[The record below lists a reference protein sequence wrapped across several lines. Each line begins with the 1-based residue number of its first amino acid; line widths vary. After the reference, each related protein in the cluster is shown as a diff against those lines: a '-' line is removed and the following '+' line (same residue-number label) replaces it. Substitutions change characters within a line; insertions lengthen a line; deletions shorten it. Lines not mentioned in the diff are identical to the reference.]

1 MHGACNR
8 GGFRSGDVLITVA
21 GLWGDVSSDRLDTRR
36 ALASPRHVQPVWGHV
51 MSIHLATRN
60 LFRSGL
66 AAGALLTALGV
77 ANAQPTQLPSSSSFR
92 RAWCRSKPRRPA
104 PPS

>member
-1 MHGACNR
+1 
-8 GGFRSGDVLITVA
+8 
-21 GLWGDVSSDRLDTRR
+21 
-36 ALASPRHVQPVWGHV
+36 

-77 ANAQPTQLPSSSSFR
+77 ANAQPTQLPELVVVSPSLVPIE
-92 RAWCRSKPRRPA
+92 ASKTG
-104 PPS
+104 